1 MRGVVR
7 IGLGV
12 LALIALFPFTSFA
25 GLIEE
30 PAPTP
35 ALEAVLAAPAETPA
49 PSQALPEETPIFL
62 SSVDDAIFNA
72 CCRVANVNCTA
83 NCVGDVRSFSCS
95 RVGANGCSSYCAC
108 N

>member
-12 LALIALFPFTSFA
+12 LALLALFPFTSFA
-25 GLIEE
+25 GLTEE
-30 PAPTP
+30 PAPAP
-35 ALEAVLAAPAETPA
+35 ALEAVLATPAETPA

-72 CCRVANVNCTA
+72 CCRTA
-83 NCVGDVRSFSCS
+83 NANCSASCSLDVRSFSCS